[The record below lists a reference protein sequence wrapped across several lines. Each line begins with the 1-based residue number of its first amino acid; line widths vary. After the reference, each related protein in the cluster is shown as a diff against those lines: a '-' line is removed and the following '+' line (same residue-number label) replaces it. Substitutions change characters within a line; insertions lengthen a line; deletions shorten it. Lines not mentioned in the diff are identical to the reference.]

1 MNLIEQMFKLQNE
14 LNNNTNG
21 QMWIDGLTKENRQIS
36 WYRCIYMEAA
46 EAIDSFNWKHWKN
59 INVEPD
65 WDNIKVELV
74 DIWHFI
80 MSEAIRVGDQS
91 YANQYEE
98 NDAIEGLDSEMLL
111 QTLERILALSVQAK
125 IKDND
130 NVIRETID
138 LFFVALSYIGMDTG
152 ELYKRYV
159 VKNQLNTFRQKNG
172 YKDGSYIKIW
182 GSVEDNVVAF
192 NIMDDSPGISPS
204 NLYQQLELAYASL
217 NYLKHIT
224 SK

>member
-1 MNLIEQMFKLQNE
+1 MGLIEQMFKLQNE
-14 LNNNTNG
+14 LNVHTNG
-21 QMWIDGLTKENRQIS
+21 QMWVDGLTKENRQIS

-59 INVEPD
+59 INIEPD
-65 WDNIKVELV
+65 WANIKVELV

-80 MSEAIRVGDQS
+80 MSEAIRVDDQS

-98 NDAIEGLDSEMLL
+98 IDVSGDLDSEILL
-111 QTLERILALSVQAK
+111 QTLERILSLSAQAK
-125 IKDND
+125 IESND
-130 NVIRETID
+130 KGIRETID
-138 LFFVALSYIGMDTG
+138 LFFVALSHIGMDTG

-159 VKNQLNTFRQKNG
+159 VKNQLNSFRQQNG

-192 NIMDDSPGISPS
+192 NMMDDNPGISPTE
-204 NLYQQLELAYASL
+204 LYRQLESTYANL
-217 NYLKHIT
+217 G
-224 SK
+224 

>member
-14 LNNNTNG
+14 LNNHTNG
-21 QMWIDGLTKENRQIS
+21 EMWVDGLTKENRQIS

-65 WDNIKVELV
+65 WANIKVELV

-80 MSEAIRVGDQS
+80 MSEAIRVDDQS

-98 NDAIEGLDSEMLL
+98 IDAIEDLDSEVLL
-111 QTLERILALSVQAK
+111 QTLERILALSAQAK
-125 IKDND
+125 IENND
-130 NVIRETID
+130 NVIREIID
-138 LFFVALSYIGMDTG
+138 LFFVALSGIGMDTK

-159 VKNQLNTFRQKNG
+159 VKNQLNTFRQQNG

-192 NIMDDSPGISPS
+192 NIMDDNPGISPKD
-204 NLYQQLELAYASL
+204 LYQQLESAYASL
-217 NYLKHIT
+217 N
-224 SK
+224 

>member
-21 QMWIDGLTKENRQIS
+21 QMWVDGFTKENRQIS

-65 WDNIKVELV
+65 WANIKVELV

-91 YANQYEE
+91 YADQYEE
-98 NDAIEGLDSEMLL
+98 IDAVGDLDPEILL

-125 IKDND
+125 IGDNS
-130 NVIRETID
+130 VIRETID
-138 LFFVALSYIGMDTG
+138 LFFVALSHIGMDTA

-159 VKNQLNTFRQKNG
+159 VKNQLNTFRQQNG

-182 GSVEDNVVAF
+182 SSVEDNVVAF
-192 NIMDDSPGISPS
+192 NIMDDNPGITPS
-204 NLYQQLELAYASL
+204 ELYKQLETAYESL
-217 NYLKHIT
+217 N
-224 SK
+224 

>member
-1 MNLIEQMFKLQNE
+1 MGLIEQMFKLQNE
-14 LNNNTNG
+14 LNVHTNG
-21 QMWIDGLTKENRQIS
+21 QMWVDGLTKENRQIS

-59 INVEPD
+59 INIEPD
-65 WDNIKVELV
+65 WANIKVELV

-80 MSEAIRVGDQS
+80 MSEAIRVDDQS

-98 NDAIEGLDSEMLL
+98 IDVIGDLDSEVLL
-111 QTLERILALSVQAK
+111 QTLERILSLSAQAK
-125 IKDND
+125 IENNNKS
-130 NVIRETID
+130 IRETID
-138 LFFVALSYIGMDTG
+138 LFFVALSHIGMDTG

-159 VKNQLNTFRQKNG
+159 VKNQLNSFRQQNG

-192 NIMDDSPGISPS
+192 NMMDDNPGISPTE
-204 NLYQQLELAYASL
+204 LYRQLESTYATL
-217 NYLKHIT
+217 G
-224 SK
+224 